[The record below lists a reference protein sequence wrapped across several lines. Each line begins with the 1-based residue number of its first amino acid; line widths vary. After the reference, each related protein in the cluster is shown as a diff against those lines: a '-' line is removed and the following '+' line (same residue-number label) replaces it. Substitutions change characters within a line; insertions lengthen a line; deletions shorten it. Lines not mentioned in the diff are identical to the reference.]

1 MLLPILAPLVTDS
14 FAAES
19 PEEQIDDTIQVIAST
34 FRAIIIVY
42 IVGVVVSILL
52 AIWAMYLSFVRNN
65 GFEIVA
71 FFVALCCSPCYIA
84 YAYAV
89 PVTSPS

>member
-14 FAAES
+14 FVAES
-19 PEEQIDDTIQVIAST
+19 PEEQIDGDVLIIASA
-34 FRAIIIVY
+34 FRAIVIVY
-42 IVGVVVSILL
+42 IVGVIVSILL

-71 FFVALCCSPCYIA
+71 FVVALCCSPCYIA

-89 PVTSPS
+89 PVTTS